1 MGAMS
6 RPADSRTDVVTMAS
20 VMRVSDLDRELA
32 ARRLCEA
39 ASTGLLGITEL
50 EWRLERVLSAAT
62 RGQLEAVLVD
72 LPVPRVARRSSL
84 VRWLRA
90 HIAAFVIVSS
100 GLTAIWAA
108 AGFGYFWPI
117 WPMIGWGMVICGHAC
132 GAHFLPTAEDREG
145 AR

>member
-1 MGAMS
+1 MNQ
-6 RPADSRTDVVTMAS
+6 PVDSRADVVTMAS
-20 VMRVSDLDRELA
+20 VMRVSDLDRELG

-39 ASTGLLGITEL
+39 ASAGLLGVAEL
-50 EWRLERVLSAAT
+50 EWRLGRVFSAAT

-72 LPVPRVARRSSL
+72 LPVPRV
-84 VRWLRA
+84 VRPSPVGLWLRA
-90 HIAAFVIVSS
+90 HIAAFAVVIG

-117 WPMIGWGMVICGHAC
+117 WPMIGWGMVVSGHAC
-132 GAHFLPTAEDREG
+132 SAHFLKAAEDPDA

>member
-1 MGAMS
+1 MN
-6 RPADSRTDVVTMAS
+6 RPADNHADVVTMAS

-39 ASTGLLGITEL
+39 ASTGLLGVAEL
-50 EWRLERVLSAAT
+50 EWRLGRVFSAAT

-72 LPVPRVARRSSL
+72 LPLPPVVRRSPL
-84 VRWLRA
+84 DRWLRA
-90 HIAAFVIVSS
+90 HIAAFAIVIG

-117 WPMIGWGMVICGHAC
+117 WPMIGWGMVMSAHAC
-132 GAHFLPTAEDREG
+132 SAYLLQTGEDPE
-145 AR
+145 AA

>member
-1 MGAMS
+1 MN
-6 RPADSRTDVVTMAS
+6 RPSDSRADVVTMAS

-39 ASTGLLGITEL
+39 AGTGLLGITEL
-50 EWRLERVLSAAT
+50 EWRLHRVLSAAT

-72 LPVPRVARRSSL
+72 LPVPPVLRRSPL
-84 VRWLRA
+84 GRWLRA
-90 HIAAFVIVSS
+90 HIAAFAIVIG

-117 WPMIGWGMVICGHAC
+117 WPMIGWGMVISGHAC
-132 GAHFLPTAEDREG
+132 SVHFLQTGESGR
-145 AR
+145 